1 MDRVERMARDNVN
14 KKEAELEEKFM
25 EAVAEMK
32 DVMSKTT
39 GDIVNERNKANEK
52 IDRMFGALKNSSI
65 EFFE

>member
-32 DVMSKTT
+32 DLMSKTT

-52 IDRMFGALKNSSI
+52 IDKMFGALKNSSI

>member
-52 IDRMFGALKNSSI
+52 IDKMFGALKNSSI